1 MKDEIEFSKTQKRKL
16 PYNYFLYSTGK
27 REYYKFVLPKD
38 ILKDNFDIRL
48 EFDFL
53 GLNLQVFS
61 ADTIINDYF
70 NIDKKFVM
78 YLRDYKKYIE
88 KDNTLIIRTSPKTKF
103 GISNV
108 YNEIDIPLDSN
119 YLSLKSAKVVRLNT
133 V

>member
-1 MKDEIEFSKTQKRKL
+1 
-16 PYNYFLYSTGK
+16 
-27 REYYKFVLPKD
+27 
-38 ILKDNFDIRL
+38 
-48 EFDFL
+48 
-53 GLNLQVFS
+53 
-61 ADTIINDYF
+61 
-70 NIDKKFVM
+70 M